1 MRSIT
6 VFKALIAA
14 CGLSLLAPLAVAQT
28 APAPAAGTVRD
39 EPVLDRNTQR
49 VEHIQHEDA
58 GSRVNEVRVGG
69 ETRSITVQPKARVPS
84 YYVQPTDPSGT
95 RAGSREAGPGS
106 TGPRVWKLHQF

>member
-1 MRSIT
+1 MRSLT

-58 GSRVNEVRVGG
+58 GSRVDEVRAGG
-69 ETRSITVQPKARVPS
+69 ETKSITVQPKANVPPYS
-84 YYVQPTDPSGT
+84 VQPADPTNMSHG
-95 RAGSREAGPGS
+95 EAGPGAP
-106 TGPRVWKLHQF
+106 GRRVWKVEF

>member
-1 MRSIT
+1 MRSLT

-69 ETRSITVQPKARVPS
+69 
-84 YYVQPTDPSGT
+84 
-95 RAGSREAGPGS
+95 
-106 TGPRVWKLHQF
+106 

>member
-1 MRSIT
+1 MRSLT

-69 ETRSITVQPKARVPS
+69 ETKSIT
-84 YYVQPTDPSGT
+84 VQPTDPSGT

>member
-1 MRSIT
+1 MRSLT

-58 GSRVNEVRVGG
+58 GSR
-69 ETRSITVQPKARVPS
+69 
-84 YYVQPTDPSGT
+84 
-95 RAGSREAGPGS
+95 EAGPGS